1 MKLPYSSSIR
11 LALAISA
18 VFVVLALLAGALTYG
33 LQTRA
38 MTAQLAED
46 VRGLATGLAQIAG
59 QGDRQDLVEQ
69 TVALSASVGD
79 GSLIAV
85 FIDGKSGEAFGN
97 AAILKYVDGAQELE
111 AGRDVTLKQPVDDP
125 PDSYF
130 VYAIATPLGTVLVGK
145 DNGPLIDN
153 QQILLTTMGWGLG
166 VALLLA
172 IGLALAIAR
181 FNERRIARIGHVL
194 DEVGGGNYKE
204 RIGLMGRDDLGH
216 LAGMVDQTLDRLVSG
231 IEAIRQVSTDV
242 AHDLRAPLGRLRI
255 RLEPLALSQSLP
267 AEARNEV
274 GTALQDI
281 DAISAT
287 FSAILRLARLESGA
301 MQLATEPTDLCKLV
315 TEAGDLFASTAD
327 GQYDIAVDV
336 PAEPVVYPCDRNLIM
351 QALANLLHNSIRH
364 CPHPVHIG
372 LALRRDD
379 GGVVIS
385 VTDDGPGVSAT
396 DRERVL
402 KRFVRLD
409 TSRRTPGT
417 GLGLS
422 LVAAIAELHGAR
434 LDLADNLPGL
444 KVSLRLPPAAPK
456 NCISLQAPGTS

>member
-18 VFVVLALLAGALTYG
+18 LFVLLALLAGALTYE
-33 LQTRA
+33 LQTRT
-38 MTAQLAED
+38 MSGQLAED
-46 VRGLATGLAQIAG
+46 VKGLATGLAQIAR

-69 TVALSASVGD
+69 TTALSGSVGD

-85 FIDGKSGEAFGN
+85 FIDAKSGETFGN
-97 AAILKYVDGAQELE
+97 ARILKFAEGAQELE
-111 AGRDVTLKQPVDDP
+111 AGPDVTLKQPVDDP

-130 VYAIATPLGTVLVGK
+130 AYAIATSLGTVLVGK

-166 VALLLA
+166 VALLLS

-181 FNERRIARIGHVL
+181 VNERRIARIGHVL
-194 DEVGGGNYKE
+194 DQVGGGHYEE
-204 RIGLMGRDDLGH
+204 RIGPMGRDDLGH

-255 RLEPLALSQSLP
+255 RLEPLALSPELP
-267 AEARNEV
+267 TEARNEI
-274 GTALQDI
+274 GTALLEI
-281 DAISAT
+281 DAISGT

-301 MQLATEPTDLCKLV
+301 MQPATEPTDLSRLV
-315 TEAGDLFASTAD
+315 MEVGELFTSTAD

-336 PAEPVVYPCDRNLIM
+336 PALPVIYPCDHDLIM
-351 QALANLLHNSIRH
+351 QAITNLLHNSVRH
-364 CPHPVHIG
+364 CPHPVRIA
-372 LALRRDD
+372 LALQREEG
-379 GGVVIS
+379 GGVLIS
-385 VTDDGPGVSAT
+385 VADDGPGISAA
-396 DRERVL
+396 DRDRVL

-409 TSRRTPGT
+409 NSRRTPGT

-422 LVAAIAELHGAR
+422 LVAAITELHGAR
-434 LDLADNLPGL
+434 LELADHAPGL
-444 KVSLRLPPAAPK
+444 KVSIRLPPR
-456 NCISLQAPGTS
+456 